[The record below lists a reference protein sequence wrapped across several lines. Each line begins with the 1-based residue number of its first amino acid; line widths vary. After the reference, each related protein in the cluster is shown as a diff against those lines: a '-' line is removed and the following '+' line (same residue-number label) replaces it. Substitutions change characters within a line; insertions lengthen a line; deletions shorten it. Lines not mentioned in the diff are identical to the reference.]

1 MSTLF
6 GTGEV
11 TAQEVNRTETTEA
24 TITSTKK
31 PTKKLSQPEVK
42 YGALTIS
49 NEVFYA
55 LHIKAVVSNGSGLF
69 GGFGSALLAGGSSE
83 TDTTA
88 PETINTVFVAKTNL
102 KNNDID
108 LLEITEKSAL
118 FGWLTGDKA
127 AKFELPTYLNDQL
140 RSIVGS
146 SMTQFKGILAGYQP
160 LSDEHIE
167 LLQADPVVKSALD
180 DFKEAAIQ
188 LRDTLVEAKKNGG
201 NVGLDAFIDRYAFM
215 NHVLLAGPRGVGK
228 SYKVTKYADDH
239 HAKVVQLNGHSGI
252 EAIDILGYNI
262 RASDGSFV
270 WLDGPLTEAF
280 RIAQT
285 EPVILIIDEFLRIKG
300 KELNIFI
307 SSLTP
312 NASNQFVLNTSRVID
327 IKDGIGR
334 TEVLKVPAENLW
346 VVATTNVGSDYDTDD
361 IDLALADRFVTFDL
375 HMQEDVVHSI
385 LASVNADNH
394 NYDESHITKLVNF
407 FKSIEALV
415 KAQELPHGIN
425 TRHLTK
431 VLKLAKDPKEFKSYL
446 LDFVANVVSRQTD
459 GNLNEAEVKIYKD
472 ALIATFGK

>member
-11 TAQEVNRTETTEA
+11 TAQEDNRTETTEA

-31 PTKKLSQPEVK
+31 PTKKLAQPEVK

-215 NHVLLAGPRGVGK
+215 NHVLLAGPRGVK
-228 SYKVTKYADDH
+228 SFHDT
-239 HAKVVQLNGHSGI
+239 
-252 EAIDILGYNI
+252 
-262 RASDGSFV
+262 
-270 WLDGPLTEAF
+270 
-280 RIAQT
+280 IA
-285 EPVILIIDEFLRIKG
+285 
-300 KELNIFI
+300 
-307 SSLTP
+307 
-312 NASNQFVLNTSRVID
+312 A
-327 IKDGIGR
+327 
-334 TEVLKVPAENLW
+334 
-346 VVATTNVGSDYDTDD
+346 
-361 IDLALADRFVTFDL
+361 
-375 HMQEDVVHSI
+375 
-385 LASVNADNH
+385 
-394 NYDESHITKLVNF
+394 
-407 FKSIEALV
+407 
-415 KAQELPHGIN
+415 
-425 TRHLTK
+425 
-431 VLKLAKDPKEFKSYL
+431 
-446 LDFVANVVSRQTD
+446 
-459 GNLNEAEVKIYKD
+459 
-472 ALIATFGK
+472 

>member
-11 TAQEVNRTETTEA
+11 TAQVGNGTETTD
-24 TITSTKK
+24 TTVTVTKK

-69 GGFGSALLAGGSSE
+69 GGFGSALLAGGSPE
-83 TDTTA
+83 DLPA

-146 SMTQFKGILAGYQP
+146 SMTTFKGVLSGYQP

-188 LRDTLVEAKKNGG
+188 LRDTLVEAKKSGG
-201 NVGLDAFIDRYAFM
+201 NLGLDAFIDRYAFL
-215 NHVLLAGPRGVGK
+215 NHVLLAGPRGVK
-228 SYKVTKYADDH
+228 SFCDT
-239 HAKVVQLNGHSGI
+239 
-252 EAIDILGYNI
+252 
-262 RASDGSFV
+262 
-270 WLDGPLTEAF
+270 
-280 RIAQT
+280 IA
-285 EPVILIIDEFLRIKG
+285 
-300 KELNIFI
+300 
-307 SSLTP
+307 
-312 NASNQFVLNTSRVID
+312 A
-327 IKDGIGR
+327 
-334 TEVLKVPAENLW
+334 
-346 VVATTNVGSDYDTDD
+346 
-361 IDLALADRFVTFDL
+361 
-375 HMQEDVVHSI
+375 
-385 LASVNADNH
+385 
-394 NYDESHITKLVNF
+394 
-407 FKSIEALV
+407 
-415 KAQELPHGIN
+415 
-425 TRHLTK
+425 
-431 VLKLAKDPKEFKSYL
+431 
-446 LDFVANVVSRQTD
+446 
-459 GNLNEAEVKIYKD
+459 
-472 ALIATFGK
+472 